1 MSFHVGLKRG
11 YDESLVLES
20 FKSYHELDK
29 MIANFNSENEFLN
42 SINRKDFNEVLITNQ
57 NSNFNAISST
67 ARRLIPIFE
76 NGDEDSLIDSMVS
89 STFSEPTKEFDI
101 YIFKEYLMEE
111 KLKFTKVDNNFGKNK
126 LSQIDTLLNILNY
139 NEYNDNSKLEFKTKL
154 NELLGDR
161 SYSKIRSLYMTLN
174 DFGFLYDESLNKVYN
189 ENKYEV
195 NLEERN
201 YYIETYNRKIDSY
214 FNKKNQMSFEDFT
227 EKVYS
232 EIRNNH
238 RDELPGDNS
247 FPPSKKL
254 NLRG

>member
-57 NSNFNAISST
+57 NSNFNDISST
-67 ARRLIPIFE
+67 ARRLIPIFK
-76 NGDEDSLIDSMVS
+76 NGAEDSLIDSMVS

-126 LSQIDTLLNILNY
+126 LYKIDTILNIQNY
-139 NEYNDNSKLEFKTKL
+139 NEYNDNSKL
-154 NELLGDR
+154 
-161 SYSKIRSLYMTLN
+161 
-174 DFGFLYDESLNKVYN
+174 
-189 ENKYEV
+189 
-195 NLEERN
+195 
-201 YYIETYNRKIDSY
+201 
-214 FNKKNQMSFEDFT
+214 
-227 EKVYS
+227 
-232 EIRNNH
+232 
-238 RDELPGDNS
+238 
-247 FPPSKKL
+247 
-254 NLRG
+254 